1 MQSVDVVII
10 GGGMVGLALAAALKE
25 SDLRIAVVENQLP
38 EEALNPLPDVR
49 VSALSRSSEI
59 VLRNLNAWAA
69 LKRAALR
76 PTSRWKCGSK
86 IVLRGLNLKP
96 MR

>member
-59 VLRNLNAWAA
+59 VLRNLNAWAGIEA
-69 LKRAALR
+69 RRAA
-76 PTSRWKCGSK
+76 PYIAMECGADS
-86 IVLRGLNLKP
+86 LRGLI
-96 MR
+96 

>member
-49 VSALSRSSEI
+49 VSALSRS
-59 VLRNLNAWAA
+59 RDCAA
-69 LKRAALR
+69 
-76 PTSRWKCGSK
+76 
-86 IVLRGLNLKP
+86 
-96 MR
+96 